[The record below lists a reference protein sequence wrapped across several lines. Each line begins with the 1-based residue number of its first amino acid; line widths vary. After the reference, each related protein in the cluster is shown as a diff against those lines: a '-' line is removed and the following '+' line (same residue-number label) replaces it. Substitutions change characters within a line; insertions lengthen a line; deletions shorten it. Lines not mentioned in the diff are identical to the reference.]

1 MSRTCLLRRSS
12 CLRQPQLQ
20 ALGIR
25 LGIWGALA
33 LAAGSAATSACLKFD
48 PFGCQEDTQCDAEA
62 MGLCDVSGWC
72 SYPDVACE
80 NGYRFEANAGDGLG
94 GECVGADPT
103 GTGPE
108 PSTSNATEPPLETSL
123 DSSGST
129 ITATT
134 GPDPTGTSS
143 DDEPTTGPTCGGSG
157 EACCA
162 GDSCDAG
169 LSCTEGLCGC
179 VQSVAVGDRHTCV
192 IKLDGSVWCWG
203 ANDLGQLATDPAITP
218 SSPVPVEIAGAGPV
232 PAVEG
237 LAARRHTCA
246 LRSDE
251 TLLCWGDNTSM
262 KANAM
267 DPAATVLVPAAAA
280 WAVPAM
286 QLGVGG
292 THTCVGRGARQAPT
306 CWGDNSSGQLT
317 STETPGPVFVAGGF
331 EPFTIAM
338 GSAHTCMSTLTGQI
352 FCWGANGNGQL
363 AVDPAVT
370 PTSNVPLALGLPPVG
385 TIAAGTEH
393 TCATTGSDVQ
403 CWGRNNI
410 GQLGIG
416 TNVDTFT
423 PTLVAIPPG
432 SGNVAAL
439 VAAADQTCVVMVGG
453 AVLCWGGNQS
463 GELLLEPD
471 MMGEDGFALS
481 PRAIELGF
489 SVAQLATG
497 VTHSC
502 ALGTDGQVRCW
513 GDNAQG
519 QIGDGT
525 VTDAL
530 EPTPAQISC
539 P

>member
-1 MSRTCLLRRSS
+1 MSV
-12 CLRQPQLQ
+12 
-20 ALGIR
+20 
-25 LGIWGALA
+25 ALA
-33 LAAGSAATSACLKFD
+33 FTAAGSAATSACLKFD

-62 MGLCDVSGWC
+62 MGRCDAPTGYC
-72 SYPDVACE
+72 SYPDVACAT
-80 NGYRFEANAGDGLG
+80 GYRFESNAGDGLG

-108 PSTSNATEPPLETSL
+108 PSTSEATEPPLETSL
-123 DSSGST
+123 DDT
-129 ITATT
+129 ITTT
-134 GPDPTGTSS
+134 GPDPTETAT
-143 DDEPTTGPTCGGSG
+143 DDEPTTGPACGGSG

-169 LSCTEGLCGC
+169 LECSEGLCGC
-179 VQSVAVGDRHTCV
+179 VQTVTVGDRHTCIV
-192 IKLDGSVWCWG
+192 KLDGSVWCWG
-203 ANDLGQLATDPAITP
+203 ANDLGQLATDPAVTP
-218 SSPVPVEIAGAGPV
+218 SSPVPVAIAGFDTGA
-232 PAVEG
+232 AILE
-237 LAARRHTCA
+237 LRARRHTCA
-246 LRSDE
+246 LRGDQ
-251 TLLCWGDNTSM
+251 TLSCWGDNTAM
-262 KANAM
+262 KANPL
-267 DPAATVLVPAAAA
+267 DPAATVLVPAATPA
-280 WAVPAM
+280 AVPAM
-286 QLGVGG
+286 HLGVGG

-317 STETPGPVFVAGGF
+317 STETPGPVFVTGGF
-331 EPFTIAM
+331 EPFVLALGT
-338 GSAHTCMSTLTGQI
+338 AHTCASTLAGELY
-352 FCWGANGNGQL
+352 CWGANANGQL

-370 PTSNVPLALGLPPVG
+370 PTSNVAQAITLPPVG
-385 TIAAGTEH
+385 TIAAGADH

-403 CWGRNNI
+403 CWGRNNL

-416 TNVDTFT
+416 SAADTYT
-423 PTLVAIPPG
+423 PSLAMIPPG
-432 SGNVAAL
+432 SGTIAAL

-453 AVLCWGGNQS
+453 AVLCWGGNQN

-471 MMGEDGFALS
+471 MTGEDGFALT
-481 PRAIELGF
+481 PRVIELGF
-489 SVAQLATG
+489 PVAQLATG

>member
-1 MSRTCLLRRSS
+1 MPTFRTSARTI
-12 CLRQPQLQ
+12 Q
-20 ALGIR
+20 A
-25 LGIWGALA
+25 WAVLA
-33 LAAGSAATSACLKFD
+33 LVAAGSAAGSACLRFD

-62 MGLCDVSGWC
+62 MGLCDAPSGYC
-72 SYPDVACE
+72 TYPDLECAT
-80 NGYRFEANAGDGLG
+80 GYKYEANAGDGLG
-94 GECVGADPT
+94 GECVGTDPT
-103 GTGPE
+103 GTGTG
-108 PSTSNATEPPLETSL
+108 PSTSDATLPPLDTGPL
-123 DSSGST
+123 DTT
-129 ITATT
+129 IST
-134 GPDPTGTSS
+134 GPDLTGTSS
-143 DDEPTTGPTCGGSG
+143 DDEPTTGPACGGAG
-157 EACCA
+157 DDCCT

-169 LSCTEGLCGC
+169 LECNEGLCGC

-203 ANDLGQLATDPAITP
+203 ANDLGQLATDPVVTP
-218 SSPVPVEIAGAGPV
+218 SSPVPLAIAGVGPA
-232 PAVEG
+232 PAITG

-251 TLLCWGDNTSM
+251 TLLCWGDNASQ
-262 KANAM
+262 KVDVM
-267 DPAATVLVPAAAA
+267 DPAAVVLVATAAP

-292 THTCVGRGARQAPT
+292 SHTCVGRGARQAPA
-306 CWGDNSSGQLT
+306 CWGDNGSGQLT
-317 STETPGPVFVAGGF
+317 GVEVPGPAFVPGGF
-331 EPFTIAM
+331 EPFAIAM
-338 GSAHTCMSTLTGQI
+338 GSAHTCMSTLTGQL
-352 FCWGANGNGQL
+352 FCWGANANGQL

-370 PTSNVPLALGLPPVG
+370 PTSNVPLSLGLPPVG
-385 TIAAGTEH
+385 TVSAGADH
-393 TCATTGSDVQ
+393 TCATTGTDVQ
-403 CWGRNNI
+403 CWGRNNL

-416 TNVDTFT
+416 TNVDAFT
-423 PTLVAIPPG
+423 PTLAAIPPG

-453 AVLCWGGNQS
+453 AVLCWGGNQN

-471 MMGEDGFALS
+471 ETGEDGFALT
-481 PRAIELGF
+481 PRPITLGF
-489 SVAQLATG
+489 AVAQLATG